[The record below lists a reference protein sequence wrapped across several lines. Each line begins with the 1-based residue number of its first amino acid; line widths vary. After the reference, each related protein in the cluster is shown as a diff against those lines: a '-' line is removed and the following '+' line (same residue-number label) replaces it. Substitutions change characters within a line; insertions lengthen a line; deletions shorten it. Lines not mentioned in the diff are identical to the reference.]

1 MYILEFIFFYKGWSS
16 FFCMVKKGKLIVIEG
31 MDGSGKT
38 TQIDL
43 LMKRFDEEKKGAV
56 VLDFPNYSTPT
67 GKIVR
72 RYLDGE
78 FGPANDIPA
87 KVASIFYAED
97 RFASKKFIH
106 EELDKGN
113 ITILDRYVESSMG
126 HQGGKIRDRAERED
140 YVKWLED
147 LEYGNFSLPRP
158 DAVVF
163 LHMPQVVSRE
173 LMLNR
178 ETKPEFHPG
187 KTSVDGLDG
196 HESSKEH
203 MTNAEESYL
212 HLAELF
218 GWITIRCA
226 PDGTM
231 DSLKTPEEIHKEI
244 WEKLGDVVGKK
255 ETVLDMRGISVDER
269 ERVLEILEK
278 MYEVKK

>member
-1 MYILEFIFFYKGWSS
+1 M
-16 FFCMVKKGKLIVIEG
+16 KKGKLIVIEG

-43 LMKRFDEEKKGAV
+43 LMKGLEREKKGAV
-56 VLDFPNYSTPT
+56 VLDFPNYTTPT

-87 KVASIFYAED
+87 KIASIFYAED
-97 RFASKKFIH
+97 RFASKKLIQD
-106 EELDKGN
+106 ELDKGSF
-113 ITILDRYVESSMG
+113 TILDRYVESSMG
-126 HQGGKIRDRAERED
+126 HQGGKIRDRAEREE

-147 LEYGNFSLPRP
+147 LEYGNFGLPRP

-178 ETKPEFHPG
+178 KTKPEFHPG
-187 KTSVDGLDG
+187 KISKDGLDG
-196 HESSKEH
+196 HESSEEH
-203 MTNAEESYL
+203 MRNAEESYL

-218 GWITIRCA
+218 GWITIHCA

-231 DSLKTPEEIHKEI
+231 ASLKTPKAIHREIC
-244 WEKLGDVVGKK
+244 EKLGVGEIGKREIVFSMKGMSEEERAAKIK
-255 ETVLDMRGISVDER
+255 E
-269 ERVLEILEK
+269 LEK
-278 MYEVKK
+278 RYGVKAVIK